1 MQFEKLV
8 GKVPPSKAAGP
19 GILTVMTYGLGP
31 DVPPGQIRPVEL
43 RRQDRMSSVDFAKAF
58 ASGKQ
63 MPLGSQLDQK
73 VIEILQC
80 L

>member
-1 MQFEKLV
+1 
-8 GKVPPSKAAGP
+8 
-19 GILTVMTYGLGP
+19 
-31 DVPPGQIRPVEL
+31 
-43 RRQDRMSSVDFAKAF
+43 MSSVDFAKAF

-73 VIEILQC
+73 VIEILQG

>member
-8 GKVPPSKAAGP
+8 GKVRASGEAGH
-19 GILTVMTYGLGP
+19 GVLTVMTYGLGP
-31 DVPPGQIRPVEL
+31 AVPHGQIRPVEL

-58 ASGKQ
+58 ASGEQ

-73 VIEILQC
+73 VVEILQG